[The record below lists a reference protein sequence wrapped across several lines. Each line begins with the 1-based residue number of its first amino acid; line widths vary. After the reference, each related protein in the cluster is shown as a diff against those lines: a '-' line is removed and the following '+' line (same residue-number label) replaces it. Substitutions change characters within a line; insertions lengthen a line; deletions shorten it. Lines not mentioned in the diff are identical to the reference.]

1 MLRIPVFIIVAILT
15 PALAAQEHTHPPAQR
30 IGTVRFAT
38 SCSAAAQPS
47 FTRAVALLHS
57 FEFLQA
63 VDGFNAALK
72 ADPKCAIA
80 YWGLALSAWGN
91 PFAAGVK
98 PDAQLQRGLDAIR
111 LGRAIDVKT
120 DRELGY
126 LMAASQLFDNFHAI
140 DQRTRV
146 LAYRD
151 AMAELSARYPGDSE
165 ASIFY
170 ALALAFSADPADKT
184 YASQLKAGAILE
196 KLEATQ
202 PDHPGLAHYVIH
214 SYDVPALAPR
224 ALEAARRY
232 AKIAPSEPH
241 ALHMPSHT
249 FTRVGDWQSSIDTNI
264 ASAAAARREGSTAE
278 ELHASD
284 YLMYA
289 YLQTGQDR
297 AAQRLLQALPGMAAR
312 FDPNSLASAAP
323 PAAGYFAIAA
333 LPARYALE
341 RGDWKA
347 AARLEVHHTPFPFTD
362 AITYFARALGGARAG
377 DTEVSKSAIAAL
389 LQIRDQLTQQNEKY
403 WSEQVEI
410 QRQVASAWLA
420 LADGRSED
428 ALLGMREAVER
439 EDATE
444 KNAITPGPM
453 APARELLGELLLE
466 LHEPAQAVREFDKTL
481 RSEPNRFRTLAG
493 AARAAA
499 AAGDRAASQRYDS
512 QLVKVCTR
520 ADQPGRPELADAR
533 RVTARSRW
541 GRHRSS
547 AVVLSC
553 LAFLPTV

>member
-1 MLRIPVFIIVAILT
+1 MLRMPVFILVAILT
-15 PALAAQEHTHPPAQR
+15 PALAAQEHTHPPAQKL
-30 IGTVRFAT
+30 GTVRFAT
-38 SCSAAAQPS
+38 SCSAAAQS
-47 FTRAVALLHS
+47 SVTRAVALTHS
-57 FEFLQA
+57 FAFPQA
-63 VDGFNAALK
+63 VDGFNAALT

-91 PFAAGVK
+91 PFAAGIK
-98 PDAQLQRGLDAIR
+98 PTAQLQRGLDATR
-111 LGRAIDVKT
+111 RGRAIDART

-126 LMAASQLFDNFHAI
+126 LLAAAQLFDNFHAI

-151 AMAELSARYPGDSE
+151 AMARLSARYPDDSE

-184 YASQLKAGAILE
+184 YANQLSAGAILE
-196 KLEATQ
+196 KLEASQ
-202 PDHPGLAHYVIH
+202 PDHPGLAHYIIH

-224 ALEAARRY
+224 ALDAARRY
-232 AKIAPSEPH
+232 AKIAPSAPH

-249 FTRVGDWQSSIDTNI
+249 FTRVGDWQASINTNI

-289 YLQTGQDR
+289 YLQAGQDR
-297 AAQRLLQALPGMAAR
+297 AAQRLLKALPDIAAR
-312 FDPNSLASAAP
+312 FDPNRLGAGAP

-333 LPARYALE
+333 LSARYALE

-347 AARLEVHHTPFPFTD
+347 ATRLEVQQTPFPYTD
-362 AITYFARALGGARAG
+362 AITYFARALGGARVG
-377 DTEVSKSAIAAL
+377 ETEVSKSAIAAL
-389 LQIRDQLTQQNEKY
+389 LQIRDQLAQQNEHY

-410 QRQVASAWLA
+410 QQRVASAWLA
-420 LADGRSED
+420 LAEGRSDD
-428 ALLGMREAVER
+428 ALLGMRAAAER

-444 KNAITPGPM
+444 KSAITPGPI

-466 LHEPAQAVREFDKTL
+466 LHEPAQAVSEFEKTL
-481 RSEPNRFRTLAG
+481 RSEPNRFRSVAG

-499 AAGDRAASQRYDS
+499 AAGDRAASQRYYRR
-512 QLVKVCTR
+512 LVLIGTR

-533 RVTARSRW
+533 RATARSR
-541 GRHRSS
+541 
-547 AVVLSC
+547 
-553 LAFLPTV
+553 

>member
-1 MLRIPVFIIVAILT
+1 MLRMPVFFSFAILT
-15 PALAAQEHTHPPAQR
+15 PALAAQEHTHPPAQEF
-30 IGTVRFAT
+30 GTVRFAT
-38 SCSAAAQPS
+38 SCSAAAQAS
-47 FTRAVALLHS
+47 VTRAVALLHS
-57 FEFLQA
+57 FAFPQA

-72 ADPKCAIA
+72 TDPKCAIA

-91 PFAAGVK
+91 PFAAGIK
-98 PDAQLQRGLDAIR
+98 PDAQLQRGLDATR
-111 LGRAIDVKT
+111 LGRAIDART
-120 DRELGY
+120 DREREY
-126 LMAASQLFDNFHAI
+126 LVAVSQLFENVHAI

-151 AMAELSARYPGDSE
+151 AMARLSARYPDDSE

-184 YASQLKAGAILE
+184 YANQLRAGAILE
-196 KLEATQ
+196 KLEASQ
-202 PDHPGLAHYVIH
+202 PDHPGLAHYIIH

-224 ALEAARRY
+224 ALAAARRY
-232 AKIAPSEPH
+232 AKIAPLTPH

-249 FTRVGDWQSSIDTNI
+249 FTRVGDWQASINANI
-264 ASAAAARREGSTAE
+264 ASTAAARRGGSTAE

-289 YLQTGQDR
+289 YLQTGQDL
-297 AAQRLLQALPGMAAR
+297 AAQRLLKALPEIAAR
-312 FDPNSLASAAP
+312 FDPNSLGAGAP

-341 RGDWKA
+341 RGDWKEA
-347 AARLEVHHTPFPFTD
+347 TRLEVHQTPFPYTD

-377 DTEVSKSAIAAL
+377 DTGVSKSAIAAL
-389 LQIRDQLTQQNEKY
+389 LQIRDQLAQQNEKY

-410 QRQVASAWLA
+410 QRRVASAWLA
-420 LADGRSED
+420 LAEGRSSD
-428 ALLGMREAVER
+428 ALLGMREAADR

-466 LHEPAQAVREFDKTL
+466 LHEPAQAVSEFDKTL
-481 RSEPNRFRTLAG
+481 KNEPNRFRTLAG

-499 AAGDRAASQRYDS
+499 AAGDRAASQRYYR
-512 QLVKVCTR
+512 QLVKICTR

-533 RVTARSRW
+533 RATPRSR
-541 GRHRSS
+541 
-547 AVVLSC
+547 
-553 LAFLPTV
+553 